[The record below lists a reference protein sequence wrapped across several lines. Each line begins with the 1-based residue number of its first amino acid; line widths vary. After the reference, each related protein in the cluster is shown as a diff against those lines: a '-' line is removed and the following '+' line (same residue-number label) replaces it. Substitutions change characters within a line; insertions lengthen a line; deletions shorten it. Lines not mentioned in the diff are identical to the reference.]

1 MVLVTQSFRKGQV
14 PGLAKHRSRPGD
26 GAVNEA
32 DEERTREKQTCLDD
46 HDQGSDEEG

>member
-1 MVLVTQSFRKGQV
+1 MVLVTQSFCKGQV

-32 DEERTREKQTCLDD
+32 DERENEIEADM
-46 HDQGSDEEG
+46 S